1 MILNNILGAIGNT
14 PVVKLNSIGNNLDC
28 DMYAKCEFLNAGGS
42 VKDRIGLKMIESAEK
57 NGIIKP
63 GDTLIEPTSGNT
75 GIGLAL
81 AAAVKGYKMIIVMPQ
96 KMSMEKEVTLKALG
110 AKIVR
115 TPTEAG
121 HDDPEG
127 LFHVSKKLCETTP
140 NAHILD
146 QYGNNDNPDA
156 HEEGTA
162 VEIWNEFD
170 GKIDMI
176 VTGVG
181 TGGTITGIAKFLKQ
195 KNPNIKIVGADPFGS
210 ILGGGKDVY
219 PYKVEGIGYDFFPDV
234 LDNSLIDQYIK
245 VNDEN
250 SFDLARQLIKKE
262 GLLCG
267 GSSGT
272 VVWAA
277 LEAAKSLKKGQRCL
291 CILADGIRNYMS
303 KFVSDEWME
312 KNNFKN

>member
-1 MILNNILGAIGNT
+1 MILDNILGAVGKT
-14 PVVKLNSIGNNLDC
+14 PVVRLNSIGRDLDC
-28 DMYAKCEFLNAGGS
+28 DIYAKCEFLNAGGS
-42 VKDRIGLKMIESAEK
+42 VKDRIGLRMIENAEK
-57 NGIIKP
+57 TGRIKP

-110 AKIVR
+110 AKIIR

-127 LFHVSKKLCETTP
+127 LFHVSKKLNETTP
-140 NAHILD
+140 NSHILD

-162 VEIWNEFD
+162 TEIWDDFE
-170 GKIDMI
+170 GQIDMI

-181 TGGTITGIAKFLKQ
+181 TGGTITGIAKYLKQ
-195 KNPNIKIVGADPFGS
+195 KNPNIKIVGADPYGS
-210 ILGGGKDVY
+210 VLGGGNEIY

-234 LDNSLIDQYIK
+234 LDNTLIDQYIK

-277 LEAAKSLKKGQRCL
+277 LEAAQSLKKGQKCL

-303 KFVSDEWME
+303 KFVSDDWMK
-312 KNNFKN
+312 KNNFKS